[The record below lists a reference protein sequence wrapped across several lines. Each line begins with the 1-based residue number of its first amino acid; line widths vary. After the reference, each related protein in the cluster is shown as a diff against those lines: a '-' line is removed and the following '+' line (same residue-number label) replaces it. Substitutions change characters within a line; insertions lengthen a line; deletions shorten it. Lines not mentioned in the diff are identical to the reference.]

1 MIQCGVG
8 SGDKWRVIGGLAMSL
23 MEDSEAAANKGRRKL
38 KSSTP
43 GRAAL
48 QAVGEAAAKA
58 MPGDLDAKARLAAQ
72 LAARRQGA
80 RTQMA
85 AAHSEHTHIHLW

>member
-1 MIQCGVG
+1 
-8 SGDKWRVIGGLAMSL
+8 MSL
-23 MEDSEAAANKGRRKL
+23 MEDADFRCEKLGITCTATEDTEDSEAAANKGRRSL
-38 KSSTP
+38 TSSTP

-48 QAVGEAAAKA
+48 RAVGEAAAKA

-85 AAHSEHTHIHLW
+85 HSEHTHIHLW

>member
-1 MIQCGVG
+1 
-8 SGDKWRVIGGLAMSL
+8 MSL
-23 MEDSEAAANKGRRKL
+23 MEDADFPEAAANKGRRKL
-38 KSSTP
+38 PVKSSTP
-43 GRAAL
+43 GRASAAL
-48 QAVGEAAAKA
+48 RAVGEAAAKA

-85 AAHSEHTHIHLW
+85 HSERAHIHLWYSTAH